1 MLQGAVNALHDASD
15 PRNPNKLPRLVYASN
30 QQQLQQQQQQQQQ
43 QHNSPLPPPAD
54 SSDFSFPTAF
64 MGAALQ
70 GPLFV

>member
-30 QQQLQQQQQQQQQ
+30 QQQLQQQQQQQ
-43 QHNSPLPPPAD
+43 HNSPLPPPAD